1 MSFINIQAP
10 AEMEKQQQL
19 VQKPPQEVAVYQKKE
34 LFNASGE
41 QLEVLN
47 HLLVQNEKRVEARK
61 EKAKIKW
68 AEELVEEIL
77 RKKRHDYQ
85 IRRLY
90 TSTMSTANKMAI
102 YGDEYHLRQ
111 ELDLGFRVDSRDH
124 IVCPFSFILFL
135 YEV

>member
-1 MSFINIQAP
+1 MSFINIQETESP
-10 AEMEKQQQL
+10 KQQQL
-19 VQKPPQEVAVYQKKE
+19 IQKPSQEVAVYQKKE

-41 QLEVLN
+41 QLAVLN
-47 HLLVQNEKRVEARK
+47 HLLVRNEKRVEARK

-111 ELDLGFRVDSRDH
+111 ELELGFRVNSRDH
-124 IVCPFSFILFL
+124 IVCPSFIDTLVL
-135 YEV
+135 